1 MEALAELAI
10 YHSRPFAPTR
20 RLALAPSRLPVDP
33 APGPGGV
40 LLGGIVAHHRDELDE
55 DLFENLLKLTLQLQ
69 EGQRIVQPRMR
80 HRFQDDRHGLTRSRA
95 RLRRDD
101 VGGLTIDFDN
111 KGTGLQLMLGAVYTA
126 GQMEPGPRRAVM
138 DAIRKG
144 MRWGGPLDRRLY
156 AHLSGLDGGR
166 EWSADVYE
174 DPVRWALQ
182 TLGLRGDG
190 SARTSEDVDLP
201 ERKVIQR
208 RFRDALR
215 EAHPDHGGAV
225 DGAAQ
230 RINDL
235 TEARR
240 ILLS

>member
-10 YHSRPFAPTR
+10 YHSRAFAPTR

-40 LLGGIVAHHRDELDE
+40 LLGAVVAHHRDELDE
-55 DLFENLLKLTLQLQ
+55 DLFESLLKLTMQLQ

-80 HRFQDDRHGLTRSRA
+80 HRFQDDQHGLTRSRA
-95 RLRRDD
+95 RLRRDGD
-101 VGGLTIDFDN
+101 GLAVEFEN

-126 GQMEPGPRRAVM
+126 GRMEPGPRRAVM

-144 MRWGGPLDRRLY
+144 MRWGGALDRRLY
-156 AHLSGLDGGR
+156 AHLSGLDGGQ

-182 TLGLRGDG
+182 TLGMQGASNGAAAAMPD
-190 SARTSEDVDLP
+190 
-201 ERKVIQR
+201 RKLVQR

-215 EAHPDHGGAV
+215 AAHPDHGGAT
-225 DGAAQ
+225 DDAAK

>member
-10 YHSRPFAPTR
+10 YHSRAFAPTR

-40 LLGGIVAHHRDELDE
+40 LLGAVVAHHRDELDE
-55 DLFENLLKLTLQLQ
+55 DLFESLLKLTMQLQ

-80 HRFQDDRHGLTRSRA
+80 HRFQDDQHGLTRSRA
-95 RLRRDD
+95 RLRREGD
-101 VGGLTIDFDN
+101 GLMVEFEN

-126 GQMEPGPRRAVM
+126 GKMEPGPRRAVM

-144 MRWGGPLDRRLY
+144 MRWGGALDRRLY
-156 AHLSGLDGGR
+156 AHLSGLDGGQA
-166 EWSADVYE
+166 WSADVYE

-182 TLGLRGDG
+182 TLGMQGAPS
-190 SARTSEDVDLP
+190 SAAADMPD
-201 ERKVIQR
+201 RKLVQR

-215 EAHPDHGGAV
+215 AAHPDHGGAS
-225 DGAAQ
+225 DDAAK

>member
-1 MEALAELAI
+1 MQALAELAI

-55 DLFENLLKLTLQLQ
+55 DLFESMLTLTMQLQ
-69 EGQRIVQPRMR
+69 EGQRVIQPRLR

-95 RLRRDD
+95 RLRREGTEL
-101 VGGLTIDFDN
+101 VIDFEN

-126 GQMEPGPRRAVM
+126 GELPVGPRRAVM

-156 AHLSGLDGGR
+156 AHLSGRDGGR

-174 DPVRWALQ
+174 DPVRWALR
-182 TLGLRGDG
+182 TLGLHRTEAGG
-190 SARTSEDVDLP
+190 SDLDLP
-201 ERKVIQR
+201 DRRAVQR

-215 EAHPDHGGAV
+215 AAHPDHGGATG
-225 DGAAQ
+225 DAAQ

>member
-1 MEALAELAI
+1 MEDLAELAI
-10 YHSRPFAPTR
+10 YHSRAFAPTR
-20 RLALAPSRLPVDP
+20 RIALARSRLPVDP

-40 LLGGIVAHHRDELDE
+40 LLGAVVAHHRDELDE
-55 DLFENLLKLTLQLQ
+55 ELFENLLKLTMQLQ

-80 HRFQDDRHGLTRSRA
+80 HRFQHDQHGLTRSRA
-95 RLRRDD
+95 RLRRVDD
-101 VGGLTIDFDN
+101 GLAVEFEN

-126 GQMEPGPRRAVM
+126 GNMEAGPRRAVM

-144 MRWGGPLDRRLY
+144 MRWGGALDRRLY
-156 AHLSGLDGGR
+156 AHLSGLDGGQ
-166 EWSADVYE
+166 EWSPDVYE

-182 TLGLRGDG
+182 TLGMQPAPNGAGADMP
-190 SARTSEDVDLP
+190 D
-201 ERKVIQR
+201 RKLVQR

-215 EAHPDHGGAV
+215 AAHPDHGGAT
-225 DGAAQ
+225 DDAAK

>member
-20 RLALAPSRLPVDP
+20 RIALATSRLPVDP

-40 LLGGIVAHHRDELDE
+40 LLGGIVAHHRDELGE
-55 DLFENLLKLTLQLQ
+55 DLFESLLKLTLQLQ
-69 EGQRIVQPRMR
+69 EGQRVVQPRMR
-80 HRFQDDRHGLTRSRA
+80 HRFQGDRHGLTRSRA

-101 VGGLTIDFDN
+101 GGLVIDFEN

-126 GQMEPGPRRAVM
+126 GNMDPGPRRAVM

-144 MRWGGPLDRRLY
+144 LRWGGALDRRLY
-156 AHLSGLDGGR
+156 AHLSGLDGGQ

-182 TLGLRGDG
+182 TLGMQAASNGTATG
-190 SARTSEDVDLP
+190 GDLP
-201 ERKVIQR
+201 DRTLVQR

-215 EAHPDHGGAV
+215 AAHPDHGGAT
-225 DGAAQ
+225 DDAAT

>member
-55 DLFENLLKLTLQLQ
+55 DLFQSMLKLTLQLQ

-101 VGGLTIDFDN
+101 AGGLVIDFEN

-126 GQMEPGPRRAVM
+126 GEMAVGPRRAVM

-144 MRWGGPLDRRLY
+144 MRWSGPLDRRLY

-166 EWSADVYE
+166 EWTADVYE

-182 TLGLRGDG
+182 TLGM
-190 SARTSEDVDLP
+190 RTDANGAADHAELP
-201 ERKVIQR
+201 DRKVIQR

-215 EAHPDHGGAV
+215 AAHPDHGGAT
-225 DGAAQ
+225 DAAAQ

>member
-40 LLGGIVAHHRDELDE
+40 LLGGIVAHHRDDLDE
-55 DLFENLLKLTLQLQ
+55 DGAESFLRLTLQLQ
-69 EGQRIVQPRMR
+69 EGQRIVQPRLR

-95 RLRRDD
+95 RLRRED
-101 VGGLTIDFDN
+101 GGLHIDFDN

-126 GQMEPGPRRAVM
+126 GGMPPGPRRAVM

-156 AHLSGLDGGR
+156 AHLAGRDGGQ

-182 TLGLRGDG
+182 TLGMQAANGG
-190 SARTSEDVDLP
+190 AGAADLP
-201 ERKVIQR
+201 DRTQVQR

-215 EAHPDHGGAV
+215 VAHPDHGGAS
-225 DGAAQ
+225 DDAAK

>member
-20 RLALAPSRLPVDP
+20 RLALASSRLPVDP

-55 DLFENLLKLTLQLQ
+55 ELFESLLKLTLQLQ

-80 HRFQDDRHGLTRSRA
+80 HRFQEDRHGLTRSRA

-101 VGGLTIDFDN
+101 DGGLTIDFEN

-126 GQMEPGPRRAVM
+126 GEMAPGPRRAVM
-138 DAIRKG
+138 DAVRKG
-144 MRWGGPLDRRLY
+144 LRWGGPLDRRLY

-166 EWSADVYE
+166 EWSAEVYE

-182 TLGLRGDG
+182 VLGMVAGAG
-190 SARTSEDVDLP
+190 ASHPELP
-201 ERKVIQR
+201 DRKVIQR

-215 EAHPDHGGAV
+215 AAHPDHGGEA
-225 DGAAQ
+225 DDAAQ